1 MSLGILLDVEEKLQQ
16 SIWSSL
22 DLEFVRSWK
31 IKKKE
36 PACLLERKMT

>member
-22 DLEFVRSWK
+22 ELEFVRSWK

-36 PACLLERKMT
+36 PARYAFLKGK